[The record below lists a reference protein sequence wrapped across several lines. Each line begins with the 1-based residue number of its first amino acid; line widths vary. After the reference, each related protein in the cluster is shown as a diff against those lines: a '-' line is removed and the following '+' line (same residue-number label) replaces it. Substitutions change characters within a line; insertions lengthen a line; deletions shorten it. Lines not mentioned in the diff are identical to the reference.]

1 MTNAFA
7 SMALPSF
14 LLESLEKLQFNTP
27 TPIQERAVPAALEGR
42 DVLGSAQ
49 TGTGKTAA
57 FLLPLLTHL
66 SKEGHEDRI
75 ALVVTPTRELAQQV
89 LSQVHLLLKSWSS
102 PLPWALLIG
111 GDSMFKQE
119 RQLAS
124 KPRLIIGT
132 PGRLNDHLRNNRLR
146 LDRCDFLVLDE
157 TDRML
162 DMGFRVQLE
171 TIVEQLAE
179 KRQTLL
185 FSATLPSDT
194 QRVIAEYL
202 TDPVRIVVDQV
213 NAPSERIAQSN
224 RELHENDK
232 YDTLVAELEKRQGS
246 VIVFMKAKYATE
258 RMVRRLNKEGHPS
271 DAIHGDLRQSRRT
284 KVLTQFRQSKFRV
297 LVATDVA
304 ARGLDIPHIEHVIN
318 YDLPQ
323 SPEDYIHRIGRTARA
338 GAQGEAVNFISSAD
352 QKYWRAIC
360 ALMDPSSASAG
371 KPEGRGRKRS
381 GGKHPA
387 RSGQRGGSNQ
397 QRPGR
402 YADASSRRDGGQ
414 SSFSRGASDGR
425 RASFSRGGNGE
436 EGRRSSFSRGAN
448 GFKDGN
454 RASGRSHQSSDFG
467 KRRFDRQGD
476 GQRSQDQ
483 QRFSRHGQANGNFS
497 NKAKYDDHGAVPSS
511 ATSSEQIGNVA
522 VTYKPKPMQAPEQ
535 VRDQGGQR
543 FRGGDRGGYGRAEG
557 RGSFEKGGRGSFERG
572 SGRGSNERSAGR
584 GSFERGSG
592 RGSNERSAGRG
603 SFEKGGRGSFE
614 KGGRG
619 SFEKGGRGSFE
630 KGGRGFNERGANR
643 KSHQGQPR
651 HDAQSELTSFM
662 QPKHRGA
669 KPRPKT
675 QKSSAK
681 QPVPHLVDAD

>member
-436 EGRRSSFSRGAN
+436 EGRRSSFPRGAN
-448 GFKDGN
+448 GMKDGH
-454 RASGRSHQSSDFG
+454 RDSRHRDQTPSFG
-467 KRRFDRQGD
+467 KRRFERQGD
-476 GQRSQDQ
+476 DQRSRDH
-483 QRFSRHGQANGNFS
+483 QRFSRPGQTNGNANFTS
-497 NKAKYDDHGAVPSS
+497 RAQHSDHVQSPV
-511 ATSSEQIGNVA
+511 TSSEQIGNVA
-522 VTYKPKPMQAPEQ
+522 VTYKQKPKAQ
-535 VRDQGGQR
+535 VSAQTREQGGQR
-543 FRGGDRGGYGRAEG
+543 FRGADRGSHGHSG
-557 RGSFEKGGRGSFERG
+557 
-572 SGRGSNERSAGR
+572 GRGSNERGFGR
-584 GSFERGSG
+584 GSY
-592 RGSNERSAGRG
+592 
-603 SFEKGGRGSFE
+603 EKGARGA
-614 KGGRG
+614 
-619 SFEKGGRGSFE
+619 
-630 KGGRGFNERGANR
+630 NERGVNR

-675 QKSSAK
+675 HKSRAK
-681 QPVPHLVDAD
+681 QPMPHLVDAD

>member
-425 RASFSRGGNGE
+425 RASFSKGGNGE

-448 GFKDGN
+448 GFKDGNQTSFSRQERVGKDGN

-476 GQRSQDQ
+476 RQRSQDQ
-483 QRFSRHGQANGNFS
+483 QRFSRHGQANGNFAS
-497 NKAKYDDHGAVPSS
+497 KARYDDRGA
-511 ATSSEQIGNVA
+511 EQIGNVA
-522 VTYKPKPMQAPEQ
+522 VTYKPKPMQAPTQ
-535 VRDQGGQR
+535 DRDQGGQR
-543 FRGGDRGGYGRAEG
+543 FRGGDRGGYGRATEG
-557 RGSFEKGGRGSFERG
+557 RGSNERGSDRGSFAKGGRGFNERGASRGSFEKSGRGSFERG
-572 SGRGSNERSAGR
+572 AGR
-584 GSFERGSG
+584 GANERG
-592 RGSNERSAGRG
+592 AGRG
-603 SFEKGGRGSFE
+603 SFEKS
-614 KGGRG
+614 
-619 SFEKGGRGSFE
+619 
-630 KGGRGFNERGANR
+630 GRGFNERGANR

-662 QPKHRGA
+662 QSKHRGA
-669 KPRPKT
+669 KPRPMASKNR
-675 QKSSAK
+675 AK